1 MTRTHRRNSPKCFK
15 YHFKKAEF
23 YDKNLD
29 TKLFSRFKSMTQK
42 VYVTSKQMATISC
55 PQCDRSKTVDVSK
68 YATLDKMVKIN
79 VKCPCGHAYKA
90 ILEKRKQYR
99 KETNLAGTFIH
110 FINGQPQTRG
120 LMTVKDLSTSG
131 LKLQLNV
138 KQNFAIGDQMQVEFH
153 LNDAQRTL
161 IKKTVIIR
169 NQRGQFIGAEFAPF
183 ESIDKALG
191 FYLFS

>member
-1 MTRTHRRNSPKCFK
+1 MDPYTKCFK
-15 YHFKKAEF
+15 YHFKKAGF

-29 TKLFSRFKSMTQK
+29 NRLFSRFKEMNQK
-42 VYVTSKQMATISC
+42 VYITSKQMATISC
-55 PQCDRSKTVDVSK
+55 PKCNRSKTVDVSK
-68 YATLDKMVKIN
+68 YANIDKIVKIN

-90 ILEKRKQYR
+90 ILEKRKKYR
-99 KETNLAGTFIH
+99 KETDLAGTFIH
-110 FINGQPQTRG
+110 FIDGKPKTRG

-138 KQNFAIGDQMQVEFH
+138 KQNFAIGDHMQVEFH
-153 LNDAQRTL
+153 LNDAHRTL

-169 NQRGQFIGAEFAPF
+169 NQREQFIGAEFAPF

>member
-1 MTRTHRRNSPKCFK
+1 
-15 YHFKKAEF
+15 
-23 YDKNLD
+23 
-29 TKLFSRFKSMTQK
+29 MTQK

-55 PQCDRSKTVDVSK
+55 PQCNRSKTVDVSK
-68 YATLDKMVKIN
+68 YATLDKMVRIN

-131 LKLQLNV
+131 VKLQLNV
-138 KQNFAIGDQMQVEFH
+138 KQNFAIGDHMQIEFH
-153 LNDAQRTL
+153 LNDAINGSSLSVPNLRLLNPLTKLWVSIFSVDQ
-161 IKKTVIIR
+161 V
-169 NQRGQFIGAEFAPF
+169 FA
-183 ESIDKALG
+183 
-191 FYLFS
+191 YLKNTSKHSSCCQELNPYEK

>member
-1 MTRTHRRNSPKCFK
+1 
-15 YHFKKAEF
+15 
-23 YDKNLD
+23 
-29 TKLFSRFKSMTQK
+29 MTQK

-68 YATLDKMVKIN
+68 YATLDKMVRIN

-99 KETNLAGTFIH
+99 KETNLAGAFIH
-110 FINGQPQTRG
+110 FIDGQPQARG

-131 LKLQLNV
+131 MKIQLNV
-138 KQNFAIGDQMQVEFH
+138 KQNFAIGDQLQVEFH

-161 IKKTVIIR
+161 IKKTVIIK
-169 NQRGQFIGAEFAPF
+169 NQHEQFIGAEFAPF

>member
-1 MTRTHRRNSPKCFK
+1 MI
-15 YHFKKAEF
+15 
-23 YDKNLD
+23 
-29 TKLFSRFKSMTQK
+29 QK
-42 VYVTSKQMATISC
+42 VYVTSKQTATISC
-55 PQCDRSKTVDVSK
+55 PQCDRSKTIDVSK
-68 YATLDKMVKIN
+68 YAMLDKMVKIN

-99 KETNLAGTFIH
+99 KEANLAGTFIH
-110 FINGQPQTRG
+110 FIDGQPQTRG

-138 KQNFAIGDQMQVEFH
+138 KQNFAIGDHMQVEFH
-153 LNDAQRTL
+153 LNDAHRTL
-161 IKKTVIIR
+161 IKKTVIIK
-169 NQRGQFIGAEFAPF
+169 NQREQFIGVEFAPF